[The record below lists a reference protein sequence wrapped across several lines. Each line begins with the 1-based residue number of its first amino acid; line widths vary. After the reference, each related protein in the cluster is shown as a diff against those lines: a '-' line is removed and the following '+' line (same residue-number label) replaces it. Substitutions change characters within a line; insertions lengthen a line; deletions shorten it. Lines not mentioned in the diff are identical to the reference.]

1 MKVAIYSQV
10 YKEVLQ
16 ESLDAL
22 LVFFRAHNIV
32 VYIEEH
38 FCERII
44 SLLPDFSKENQFRS
58 FVTLDES
65 FDYLIALGGDGT
77 ILRSLLFVKGLDI
90 PIIGVNTGRLG
101 FLSEIQ
107 QNNLSQSLE
116 RIFIK
121 KHFTILERS
130 LLEINT
136 TDSIYDFGDFPY
148 AMNEIA
154 ISRFNTASMI
164 TLHTTVNSEFLTSYW
179 ADGLIVSTPTG
190 STGYSLSCGG
200 PILMPNTASTILTPI
215 AAHNLSARPMVIPDD
230 YVLDLSIDSRE
241 SHYVVSLDSRLFS
254 LPKTEKISI
263 KKSPFKVKMVMLEY
277 QSFIKTLRKKLLWG
291 QDKRN

>member
-10 YKEVLQ
+10 YKQTLW
-16 ESLDAL
+16 ESLHTL
-22 LVFFRAHNIV
+22 LEFFKTHNIS
-32 VYIEEH
+32 VYIEDNFSKE
-38 FCERII
+38 ITK
-44 SLLPDFSKENQFRS
+44 SLPDFSKENQFES
-58 FVTLDES
+58 FSALDRS

-77 ILRSLLFVKGLDI
+77 ILRSLLFVKDLDI

-107 QNNLSQSLE
+107 QVNLLQSLD
-116 RIFIK
+116 RIFVN

-130 LLEINT
+130 LLEISA
-136 TDSIYDFGDFPY
+136 TDATYDFEDFPY

-164 TLHTTVNSEFLTSYW
+164 TVHTTVNKEFLTSYW
-179 ADGLIVSTPTG
+179 ADGLIISTPTG

-230 YVLDLSIDSRE
+230 YTLELSIDSRE

-254 LPKTEKISI
+254 LPKTEKIRI
-263 KKSPFKVKMVMLEY
+263 KKSPFTVKMVMLEY